1 MLRLGRM
8 AAIAVAAWMLLTT
21 AQEASATSK
30 GVCQAYGQSILAP
43 AMESYWRWSLGSGA
57 QNVGPLFM
65 VPLPAGDAISD
76 DPFITQGSESFSV
89 RFGKVL
95 VLPLTFWLGESYDDG
110 SVDDPADYPFDFK
123 ASRVLLKVDG
133 RVVVD
138 SNRTK
143 LDCLYVPPTYFK
155 KPITYSEP
163 TDYGSLAAEWMN
175 GLGIL
180 LPPLPPGQHTID
192 LQVESP
198 VPDELLDDFGFSGF
212 GYYNTWYVTVTR
224 K

>member
-1 MLRLGRM
+1 MLRLGRV
-8 AAIAVAAWMLLTT
+8 AAIAVAGCLLLTT
-21 AQEASATSK
+21 AQQASATSK
-30 GVCQAYGQSILAP
+30 GACQGYSKAILAP
-43 AMESYWRWSLGSGA
+43 AMEGFWRWNLGGGP

-65 VPLPAGDAISD
+65 VPLPAGEPVSD
-76 DPFITQGSESFSV
+76 DPYITQGSESFSV
-89 RFGKVL
+89 RVGRIL

-110 SVDDPADYPFDFK
+110 TSDDPADWLFDFK

-143 LDCLYVPPTYFK
+143 LDCLFVPPTYFR
-155 KPITYSEP
+155 KPIAYAEP
-163 TDYGSLAAEWMN
+163 TDYGSVAAEWMN

-180 LPPLPPGQHTID
+180 LPPLPPGQHVID

-198 VPDELLDDFGFSGF
+198 VPGELLDYFGFSGF
-212 GYYNTWYVTVTR
+212 GYFNTWYVTVTR

>member
-1 MLRLGRM
+1 MLRLGRA
-8 AAIAVAAWMLLTT
+8 AAIAVAACLLLTT
-21 AQEASATSK
+21 AQQASATSK
-30 GVCQAYGQSILAP
+30 GACPGYSKAILAP
-43 AMESYWRWSLGSGA
+43 AMESFWRWNLGGGP

-65 VPLPAGDAISD
+65 VPLPAGEPVSD
-76 DPFITQGSESFSV
+76 DPYITQGSESFSV
-89 RFGKVL
+89 RVGRIL

-110 SVDDPADYPFDFK
+110 TSDDPADWPFDFK

-143 LDCLYVPPTYFK
+143 LDCLFVPPTYFR
-155 KPITYSEP
+155 KPIAYAEP
-163 TDYGSLAAEWMN
+163 TDYGSVAAEWMN

-180 LPPLPPGQHTID
+180 LPPLPPGQHVID

-198 VPDELLDDFGFSGF
+198 VPGELLDYFGFSGF
-212 GYYNTWYVTVTR
+212 GYFNTWHVTVTR